1 MLGPPGAMGSIDV
14 RWGCKPLIVE
24 VMAQMQAQRIHFD
37 CLDRVS
43 FPFPLLREKRELVLE
58 HGVLSCAILA

>member
-1 MLGPPGAMGSIDV
+1 MLGPSGAMGSIHV
-14 RWGCKPLIVE
+14 RWGCQPLIVE
-24 VMAQMQAQRIHFD
+24 VMVQMQCTMNHFD

-43 FPFPLLREKRELVLE
+43 FPFLLVREKLELVLE